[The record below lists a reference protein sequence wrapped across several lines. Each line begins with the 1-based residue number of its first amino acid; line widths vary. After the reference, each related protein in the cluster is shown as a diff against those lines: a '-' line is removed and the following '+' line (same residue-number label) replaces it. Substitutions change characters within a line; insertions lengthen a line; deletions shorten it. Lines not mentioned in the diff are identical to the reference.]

1 MDDHIIVSLAY
12 EHKDTKTRDYELEC
26 YVRSLGGGWDH
37 INAPPR
43 PVAIDVLQAY
53 SNGKIYWVVEPK
65 LGPCSSAVCELV
77 VFDTCDK
84 EFEVL
89 QGPSRSNLGT
99 GRVSILELYGV
110 ICIAC
115 PDDGKNVIDLWMMK
129 DGDGAWCVEYRIDLD
144 KFSPEYSSLQTKLM
158 CADPTDGRILLNTG
172 RSLGYYDPKTAAL
185 QTIYTL
191 GEQEGDLGFPVIVQD
206 SLVRPLMKRTDWST

>member
-1 MDDHIIVSLAY
+1 
-12 EHKDTKTRDYELEC
+12 
-26 YVRSLGGGWDH
+26 
-37 INAPPR
+37 
-43 PVAIDVLQAY
+43 
-53 SNGKIYWVVEPK
+53 
-65 LGPCSSAVCELV
+65 V
-77 VFDTCDK
+77 VFNTCNK

-89 QGPSRSNLGT
+89 EGPSRSDLGT

-115 PDDGKNVIDLWMMK
+115 PDEGKNVIDLWMMK

-158 CADPTDGRILLNTG
+158 CTDPTDGRILLNTG

-185 QTIYTL
+185 QIIYTL

-206 SLVRPLMKRTDWST
+206 SLVRPFMKRIDYST